1 MNMVVSF
8 VGSEALMASL
18 PTRRSTGVRIDTD
31 DDVVGG
37 GCQPGVMTAS
47 TTWRH
52 VGWRGADD
60 ARRVDNA
67 ETELGPAWLLARG
80 DSVTPAYAL
89 TWSLT
94 TVSGWVTET
103 LRVTVD
109 GGTWSRSLTL
119 RRDDSGTWSAE
130 ASADGA
136 GPERPPG
143 LVDDA
148 YFLTGALDC
157 DLGLCP
163 FTNTMPILRHRMNTA
178 DPAPRQ
184 ELLMAF
190 VDVPSLAVLPSRQ
203 GYSQVAP
210 PSADGISVVRF
221 ESLDST
227 FRSDLTVDPDG
238 LVLDY
243 PQLADRLV

>member
-1 MNMVVSF
+1 VYGSTQTPTYSVAGVS
-8 VGSEALMASL
+8 L
-18 PTRRSTGVRIDTD
+18 D
-31 DDVVGG
+31 
-37 GCQPGVMTAS
+37 VMTAS

-60 ARRVDNA
+60 ARRVDSA
-67 ETELGPAWLLARG
+67 ETELGPDWLLARG
-80 DSVTPAYAL
+80 ESVTPAYAL

-103 LRVTVD
+103 LRVNVD

-119 RRDDSGTWSAE
+119 GRDDSGGWSAE
-130 ASADGA
+130 AGADGA

-148 YFLTGALDC
+148 YVLTGALDC

-163 FTNTMPILRHRMNTA
+163 FTNTMPILRHRLNTT

-210 PSADGISVVRF
+210 PSADGISVVRY

-227 FRSDLTVDPDG
+227 FRSDLTVEPDG

-243 PQLADRLV
+243 PQLADRLA

>member
-1 MNMVVSF
+1 MSV
-8 VGSEALMASL
+8 AAASL
-18 PTRRSTGVRIDTD
+18 V
-31 DDVVGG
+31 
-37 GCQPGVMTAS
+37 VMTAS

-60 ARRVDNA
+60 ARRVDSA
-67 ETELGPAWLLARG
+67 ETELGPDWLLARG
-80 DSVTPAYAL
+80 ESVTPAYAL

-103 LRVTVD
+103 LKVNVD

-119 RRDDSGTWSAE
+119 RRDESGTWSAE
-130 ASADGA
+130 ATADGT
-136 GPERPPG
+136 GPERAPG

-163 FTNTMPILRHRMNTA
+163 FTNTMPILRHRLNTA

-210 PSADGISVVRF
+210 PSADGISVVRY
-221 ESLDST
+221 ESLDGT
-227 FRSDLTVDPDG
+227 FRSDLTVEPDG

-243 PQLADRLV
+243 PHLANRLV

>member
-1 MNMVVSF
+1 LSVPN
-8 VGSEALMASL
+8 ASL
-18 PTRRSTGVRIDTD
+18 
-31 DDVVGG
+31 VG
-37 GCQPGVMTAS
+37 MTAS

-60 ARRVDNA
+60 TRRVDSA
-67 ETELGPAWLLARG
+67 EAELGPDWLLARG
-80 DSVTPAYAL
+80 DSVTPAYGL
-89 TWSLT
+89 TWSLS
-94 TVSGWVTET
+94 TVSGWITET
-103 LRVTVD
+103 LRVDVD
-109 GGTWSRSLTL
+109 GGAWSRSLTL
-119 RRDDSGTWSAE
+119 RRDASSGAWSADT
-130 ASADGA
+130 SAAGT

-148 YFLTGALDC
+148 YFLADALDC

-163 FTNTMPILRHRMNTA
+163 FTNTMPILRHRLHTT

-203 GYSQVAP
+203 GYSQVAG

-243 PQLADRLV
+243 PQLANRLI